1 MDLFLLFINTLSW
14 GRMEVGVERSAEF
27 LVPWRFLESFHRSAI
42 AVVYDS
48 SLGGDAGDLIDA
60 SAWRVGSYKVD

>member
-1 MDLFLLFINTLSW
+1 
-14 GRMEVGVERSAEF
+14 MEVGVERGSAEF
-27 LVPWRFLESFHRSAI
+27 LIPRRFLESFHRSAI